1 MAETRYLIIGGGV
14 AGTTAADTIRKQDAT
29 GAITIVSDEPYRFY
43 SRIMIS
49 KLHYFM
55 GRVPADQIWL
65 KKEEWYRDNHVNLIV
80 GRTAAKLDTAAKTVT
95 LDGGMVLGY
104 DKLLLAIGIRA
115 RRWTVP
121 GSDKQGI
128 HYVRTLDDFKGII
141 ADVKTSKQ
149 AVVIGGGAIGFE
161 VCELFKTSGL
171 DTTLVIREP
180 HYWDPVLDQGS
191 GQMIEK
197 ALEKAGV
204 KIVRG
209 KYVTEAYGGG
219 RVDGV
224 ILEGGE
230 KLPCQIVSV
239 GIGGLCP
246 LDFAKAAGLAT
257 NRGLITNE
265 YLETSAPDI
274 WAAGDCAEYHDLI
287 FGERTQFGSWS
298 NAQSQ
303 GRAVGANMA
312 GKHEPYRLVTFYA
325 VSGLGMSIAFIGSVT
340 PPGPGRDVVP
350 RGSPEINSYA
360 RLLIKDDR
368 IVGATLMNRTADIG
382 PLAKLIDKQV
392 SVSGRYSELADP
404 NFDLKSLLS

>member
-49 KLHYFM
+49 KLHYFL
-55 GRVPADQIWL
+55 GKVPADQIWL
-65 KKEEWYRDNHVNLIV
+65 KKEEWYRDNRVNLIA
-80 GRTAAKLDTAAKTVT
+80 GRTAAKLDTAAKTVI
-95 LDGGMVLGY
+95 LDDGTMLGY

-128 HYVRTLDDFKGII
+128 HYVRTLDDFKGIT
-141 ADVKTSKQ
+141 ADVKTARQ

-161 VCELFKTSGL
+161 VCELFQASGL

-180 HYWDPVLDQGS
+180 HYWDPVLDAGS

-209 KYVTEAYGGG
+209 KYVTEAYGGE
-219 RVDGV
+219 RVEGV
-224 ILEGGE
+224 ILESGE

-239 GIGGLCP
+239 GIGGVCP

-257 NRGLITNE
+257 NRGLVANE

-274 WAAGDCAEYHDLI
+274 WAAGDCAEYQDLI

-303 GRAVGANMA
+303 GRTVGANMS
-312 GKHEPYRLVTFYA
+312 GRHEPYRLVTFYA
-325 VSGLGMSIAFIGSVT
+325 VSGLGLSIAFIGSVA
-340 PPGPGRDVVP
+340 PPGAGRDVVP
-350 RGSPEINSYA
+350 RGSPEANSYA
-360 RLLIKDDR
+360 RLLLKDNR

-382 PLAKLIDKQV
+382 PISKLIEKQTDV
-392 SVSGRYSELADP
+392 AGRYSELADT